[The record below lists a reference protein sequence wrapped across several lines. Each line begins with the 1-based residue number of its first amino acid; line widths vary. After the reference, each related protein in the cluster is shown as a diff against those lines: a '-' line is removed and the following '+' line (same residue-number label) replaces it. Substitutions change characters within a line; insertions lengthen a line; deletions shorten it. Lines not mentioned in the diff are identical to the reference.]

1 MGVFR
6 IHVEKYRFWEGM
18 AQAAKC
24 IKVNMPEGHKMNKR
38 LKRHTSKYSI
48 LLFTLII
55 AALTGCKSNA
65 RMESSEDVKYME
77 EDGDQVK
84 DDAVIA
90 KADETAAPEPETLN
104 DLEKPETDL
113 EADLERE
120 PSEMEIYGGFLDG
133 EIMVEKEAEESVYFS
148 DDGIM
153 IVEGEKS
160 AYIDEL
166 FWDNDVE
173 YCFADIDGDGSEELH
188 IRDSMVYYMIKV
200 KVEKPQIVFESWWG
214 YEPVVMGEQRGIL
227 FLDSEYGDERI
238 NFIKISPDGS
248 QESDGMFSWGDSNH
262 NGSIDEEDSASVDH
276 KGIDVE
282 QYVRYREEQVA
293 KQAGNELKWRGRRLK
308 SFATWK
314 EAYIN
319 FINKLHVTEGYDG
332 DFEYS
337 LIYVDDNDIPELYI
351 FTQVMCSGEI
361 VVSFYD
367 GKIRSMNR
375 DRVGIEYIEYGGLLY
390 NMAGAMGSY
399 PCNIYMLE
407 KGEFTEIGTGSEY
420 ERQDDEQNIYFEY
433 LWEGKEVTEAEY
445 MAHINNLID
454 TSKCVEPSV
463 VYSKNEMLEML
474 AD

>member
-18 AQAAKC
+18 AQAANC
-24 IKVNMPEGHKMNKR
+24 IKLNALEGHKMNKR
-38 LKRHTSKYSI
+38 IKRHTSKYSI

-65 RMESSEDVKYME
+65 RMEPSENMKYIE

-84 DDAVIA
+84 DDAAIA
-90 KADETAAPEPETLN
+90 NADETVTPEPETLN

-120 PSEMEIYGGFLDG
+120 PSEMEIYEGFLDG
-133 EIMVEKEAEESVYFS
+133 EIMIEKEEDPV
-148 DDGIM
+148 
-153 IVEGEKS
+153 
-160 AYIDEL
+160 YIDEL

-262 NGSIDEEDSASVDH
+262 NGSIDGEDRASVDH

-332 DFEYS
+332 DYEYS

>member
-6 IHVEKYRFWEGM
+6 IHVEKYRFWEGL
-18 AQAAKC
+18 AQAANY
-24 IKVNMPEGHKMNKR
+24 IKLNMPEGHKMNKR
-38 LKRHTSKYSI
+38 LKRHTAKYTI

-65 RMESSEDVKYME
+65 RMEPSEDVKYME

-337 LIYVDDNDIPELYI
+337 LIYVDDDDIPELYI

-375 DRVGIEYIEYGGLLY
+375 DRVGIAYIEYGGLLY
-390 NMAGAMGSY
+390 NRTGAMGSY

-407 KGEFTEIGTGSEY
+407 KGEFTEIGTGCEY
-420 ERQDDEQNIYFEY
+420 EHQDEQNIYYVYF
-433 LWEGKEVTEAEY
+433 WEGKEVTEEEY
-445 MAHINNLID
+445 MKHINNLID

-463 VYSKNEMLEML
+463 LYSKDEMLEML

>member
-166 FWDNDVE
+166 F
-173 YCFADIDGDGSEELH
+173 
-188 IRDSMVYYMIKV
+188 
-200 KVEKPQIVFESWWG
+200 
-214 YEPVVMGEQRGIL
+214 
-227 FLDSEYGDERI
+227 
-238 NFIKISPDGS
+238 
-248 QESDGMFSWGDSNH
+248 
-262 NGSIDEEDSASVDH
+262 
-276 KGIDVE
+276 
-282 QYVRYREEQVA
+282 
-293 KQAGNELKWRGRRLK
+293 
-308 SFATWK
+308 
-314 EAYIN
+314 
-319 FINKLHVTEGYDG
+319 
-332 DFEYS
+332 
-337 LIYVDDNDIPELYI
+337 
-351 FTQVMCSGEI
+351 
-361 VVSFYD
+361 
-367 GKIRSMNR
+367 
-375 DRVGIEYIEYGGLLY
+375 
-390 NMAGAMGSY
+390 
-399 PCNIYMLE
+399 
-407 KGEFTEIGTGSEY
+407 
-420 ERQDDEQNIYFEY
+420 
-433 LWEGKEVTEAEY
+433 
-445 MAHINNLID
+445 
-454 TSKCVEPSV
+454 
-463 VYSKNEMLEML
+463 
-474 AD
+474 